1 MADPE
6 PKSNPSKSYSVFLCK
21 SLFIAL
27 VLVSLPLFPSQ
38 APEFISQT
46 ILTKLWE
53 LLHLLFIGIAVSYGL
68 FGRKNAE
75 IDREIQP
82 KLDSSQTYLSGIS
95 YVSSIFDN
103 VYENPYGSDE
113 KRMIQNRNTRDL
125 ENGLENPYGFDE
137 KIMIQTEKSQ
147 LLESEWRKPRSL
159 NFHKDLETAFMD
171 EKKVSET
178 ECCQYFNSESTV
190 FVSRENSV
198 LDEWGEKPK
207 GEIYYKPLGLPVR
220 SLRSRIVDHDI
231 PEYLK
236 GNGSGSDSKGSSKDS
251 GKIGYGK
258 IRGLTPIN
266 LDQKFKETVS
276 LTSSSMG
283 SRSYRSEEIEDK
295 SSSNTFVSVGE
306 SESDHINSQ
315 SFWSPIFSQTS
326 PKPSPTCSEEIPDS
340 EDEGLE
346 GNGEESSVAMRTQGF
361 SIGSMS
367 GMKLQR
373 KRDPYPK
380 EIPGPEKEGLVGN
393 GEESSVTMK
402 TRGFSIGSL
411 SEMKVQRKRDEK
423 FKGFSKSKREEPLGR
438 GNWGVESWKTE
449 GEPKSPVKPFSM
461 GKSVRTIRASEN
473 VFEGPKM
480 GDFYLD
486 HLEGKVGKKTSCDK
500 FESRQNLDDFPP
512 KQRSKLSK
520 HQNGERREFVKT
532 NEVESEVD
540 SESEFEK
547 FQVSSEDEEAQSEIA
562 NGEEEEE
569 VEAEA
574 KAAQSEI
581 ANGEELDPNEVD
593 KKAGEFIAKFR
604 EQIRLQK
611 IASIKGGR

>member
-137 KIMIQTEKSQ
+137 KIMIQTEKS
-147 LLESEWRKPRSL
+147 RSW
-159 NFHKDLETAFMD
+159 KA
-171 EKKVSET
+171 SG
-178 ECCQYFNSESTV
+178 
-190 FVSRENSV
+190 ENPDRRWV
-198 LDEWGEKPK
+198 WF
-207 GEIYYKPLGLPVR
+207 R
-220 SLRSRIVDHDI
+220 FQ
-231 PEYLK
+231 
-236 GNGSGSDSKGSSKDS
+236 GSSKDS
-251 GKIGYGK
+251 GKIG
-258 IRGLTPIN
+258 
-266 LDQKFKETVS
+266 
-276 LTSSSMG
+276 
-283 SRSYRSEEIEDK
+283 SYRSEEIEDK

-326 PKPSPTCSEEIPDS
+326 PKPSPTCSKEFPVS

-346 GNGEESSVAMRTQGF
+346 GNGEESSVAMRTRGF

-367 GMKLQR
+367 EMKLQR
-373 KRDPYPK
+373 KRDPCLK
-380 EIPGPEKEGLVGN
+380 EIPGSEKEGLVGN

-423 FKGFSKSKREEPLGR
+423 YKGFSKSKREEPLGR

-449 GEPKSPVKPFSM
+449 GKTKSPVKPFSR

-473 VFEGPKM
+473 VLEGPKM

-547 FQVSSEDEEAQSEIA
+547 FQVSSEDEDAQSEIA

-569 VEAEA
+569 EEEEAAAAAEAE
-574 KAAQSEI
+574 AAQSEI

>member
-95 YVSSIFDN
+95 HISSIFDN

-147 LLESEWRKPRSL
+147 HLESEWRKPRSL
-159 NFHKDLETAFMD
+159 NFQKDLETAFMD

-178 ECCQYFNSESTV
+178 ECCLYFNSESIV
-190 FVSRENSV
+190 FVSQENSV

-251 GKIGYGK
+251 GKIGF
-258 IRGLTPIN
+258 RGLTPIN

-276 LTSSSMG
+276 LTSSSG
-283 SRSYRSEEIEDK
+283 DSRSYRSEVREDK
-295 SSSNTFVSVGE
+295 ISSNTFVSVGK
-306 SESDHINSQ
+306 SESDHINSH

-326 PKPSPTCSEEIPDS
+326 PKPSPWCSKEIPDS

-346 GNGEESSVAMRTQGF
+346 GNGDESSVTMRTRGF

-367 GMKLQR
+367 EMKPQR
-373 KRDPYPK
+373 KCDPCPK
-380 EIPGPEKEGLVGN
+380 EIQGSEKEGLEGIR
-393 GEESSVTMK
+393 EESSVTMK

-423 FKGFSKSKREEPLGR
+423 LKGFSKSKREEPMGR

-449 GEPKSPVKPFSM
+449 EKPKSPVKPFLR

-473 VFEGPKM
+473 VLEGPKM
-480 GDFYLD
+480 GDIYLD

-500 FESRQNLDDFPP
+500 FESRQNLDNFPR

-520 HQNGERREFVKT
+520 HHNGERREYVQT

-562 NGEEEEE
+562 NGKEEEEE
-569 VEAEA
+569 AA
-574 KAAQSEI
+574 AAAAQSEI